1 MNHIIQRPVATP
13 GNGFLA
19 SLLNRTHDLDNFHL
33 NIVISF
39 DKIQNERSVYK
50 IRIGK
55 GTRRDV
61 EHA

>member
-1 MNHIIQRPVATP
+1 MNHMIQLPVATP

-19 SLLNRTHDLDNFHL
+19 GLLNCSHYHVNFHL

-55 GTRRDV
+55 GNRRDV